1 MTDAHLNELEQL
13 ILLAL
18 VRLADDAY
26 GVSVREEI
34 EARARRAFS
43 IAAIYAALERLE
55 RRGYV
60 ETWLSAPTA
69 ERGGRAKKHFRIKAA
84 GATALRRARASME
97 AMWAGLE
104 SHPELPE

>member
-1 MTDAHLNELEQL
+1 MRDAILNDLEQL

-18 VRLADDAY
+18 LRIGDDAY

-34 EARARRAFS
+34 EARARRSVS

-55 RRGYV
+55 QRGYV
-60 ETWLSAPTA
+60 DTWLSPPTGQ
-69 ERGGRAKKHFRIKAA
+69 RGGRAKKHFRVTPA
-84 GATALRRARASME
+84 GAAALRRARAGME

-104 SHPELPE
+104 SHPELIE